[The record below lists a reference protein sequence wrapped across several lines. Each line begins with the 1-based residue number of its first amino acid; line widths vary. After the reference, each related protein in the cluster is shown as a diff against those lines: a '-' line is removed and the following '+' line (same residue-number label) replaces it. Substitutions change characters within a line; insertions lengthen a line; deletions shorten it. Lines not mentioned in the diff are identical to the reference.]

1 MTSKMI
7 LREALDQIQLVVLL
21 YQELLAPLSLLEG
34 VVVLDKAT
42 LYRMLFKLLH
52 SLCSEM

>member
-21 YQELLAPLSLLEG
+21 YQELLAPLRLLEG